1 MAIERTTK
9 ILLGAN
15 AALSACVLWANLS
28 SMSPLTATADAS
40 PQYRSTRA
48 TTPPQ
53 SQSDEL
59 KGVAGATARQRKQ
72 IIDQLKIIS
81 EKMDGLEK
89 SLQSGSVAVRVENLD
104 EVQLKLDYDRLAKA
118 LNSAGK

>member
-9 ILLGAN
+9 FLLGAN
-15 AALSACVLWANLS
+15 AALSACLLWANLS
-28 SMSPLTATADAS
+28 SMSPLAATADAS

-48 TTPPQ
+48 TTPQ

-81 EKMDGLEK
+81 VKMDGLEK

-104 EVQLKLDYDRLAKA
+104 EVQLNLDYDRLAKA